1 MKTLNKVG
9 IEGNFLNIKKSIYE
23 KFTPNIILNC
33 EKLKAFL
40 LRSEC
45 RS

>member
-9 IEGNFLNIKKSIYE
+9 IEGNFNIKKSIYE
-23 KFTPNIILNC
+23 QFTPNIIVNC

-40 LRSEC
+40 LRFEC

>member
-1 MKTLNKVG
+1 MKTLNEVA
-9 IEGNFLNIKKSIYE
+9 IEGNFLHIEKSIYE

-33 EKLKAFL
+33 EKMKAFL

>member
-9 IEGNFLNIKKSIYE
+9 IEGNCLNITRSIYE
-23 KFTPNIILNC
+23 KFTPNIIFNC

-40 LRSEC
+40 LRSKC